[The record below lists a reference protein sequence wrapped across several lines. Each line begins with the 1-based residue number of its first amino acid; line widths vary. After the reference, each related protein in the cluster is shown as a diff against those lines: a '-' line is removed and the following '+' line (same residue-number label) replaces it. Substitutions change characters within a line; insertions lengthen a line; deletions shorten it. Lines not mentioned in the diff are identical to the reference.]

1 MTSKPS
7 QMPMIEK
14 RRIEAELIKE
24 IYDVLKPRVG
34 KEEAQ
39 EIIRISVAN
48 SAITQGREFR
58 AQYDHMPT
66 LADLAA
72 NHHLWDADDALERTY
87 LQETDTHLDYNI
99 TRCEYA
105 KMYRAMGLGEI
116 GHLLS
121 CNRDGSYCI
130 GFSDN
135 IELTRTQT
143 IMEGADYCDFR
154 YRTKTGTK

>member
-1 MTSKPS
+1 MTDKP
-7 QMPMIEK
+7 MPMIEK
-14 RRIEAELIKE
+14 RRIEAEIIGE
-24 IYDVLKPRVG
+24 IYAVLKERHG

-48 SAITQGREFR
+48 SAITQGREFK
-58 AQYDHMPT
+58 AKYNHEPT
-66 LADLAA
+66 LADLAE
-72 NHHLWDADDALERTY
+72 NHHLWEMDNALEREY
-87 LQETDTHLDYNI
+87 LQETDTALDYNI

-105 KMYRAMGLGEI
+105 RMYRNMGLGEI

-121 CNRDGSYCI
+121 CNRDGSFCI

-143 IMEGADYCDFR
+143 IMEGADHCDFR
-154 YRTKTGTK
+154 YRLKS

>member
-1 MTSKPS
+1 MTKKPS

-14 RRIEAELIKE
+14 RRIEAEMIKE
-24 IYDVLKPRVG
+24 IYDVLVPRVG
-34 KEEAQ
+34 KEQAQ

-48 SAITQGREFR
+48 SAIAQGREFR

-66 LADLAA
+66 LADHAA
-72 NHHLWDADDALERTY
+72 NHHLWEADDALERTY
-87 LQETDTHLDYNI
+87 LQKTDTNMDYNI

-105 KMYRAMGLGEI
+105 NMYRAMGLGEI

-121 CNRDGSYCI
+121 CNRDSSYCI

-143 IMEGADYCDFR
+143 IMEGAVHCDFR
-154 YRTKTGTK
+154 YRTKTDSK

>member
-1 MTSKPS
+1 MTDKP
-7 QMPMIEK
+7 MPMIEK
-14 RRIEAELIKE
+14 RRIEAEIIGE
-24 IYDVLKPRVG
+24 IYAVLKERHG

-48 SAITQGREFR
+48 SAITQGREFK
-58 AQYDHMPT
+58 AKYDHEPT

-72 NHHLWDADDALERTY
+72 NHHLWDMDNALERTY
-87 LQETDTHLDYNI
+87 LQETDTALDYNI

-105 KMYRAMGLGEI
+105 RMYRDMGLGEI

-121 CNRDGSYCI
+121 CNRDGSFCI

-143 IMEGADYCDFR
+143 IMEGADHCDFR
-154 YRTKTGTK
+154 YRLKS